1 VLPRRFL
8 ACQFRDWIKRA
19 PDEGKKGLYVAITR
33 ASHTV
38 TLVGS

>member
-1 VLPRRFL
+1 MSD
-8 ACQFRDWIKRA
+8 FRYWISKQ

-38 TLVGS
+38 TLVGA